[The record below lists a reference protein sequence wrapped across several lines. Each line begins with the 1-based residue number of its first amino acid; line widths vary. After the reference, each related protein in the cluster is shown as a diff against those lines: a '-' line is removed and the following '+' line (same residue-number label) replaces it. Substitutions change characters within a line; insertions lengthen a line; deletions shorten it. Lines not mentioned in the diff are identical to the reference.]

1 MVTLQ
6 SPVSSTISQNLLKF
20 MFIES
25 VTISEHLIPFLPLLV
40 LSSVFPSIRVLSNE
54 STLGVKR
61 TKYWSFSFSNSPSS
75 DYSGLISSRIDW
87 LDFLLVQGTLK
98 SLLQQHNSKAS
109 MGLPGGS
116 DSKES
121 ACNTGDS
128 GSVPGLGRSPGEG
141 NGNPL

>member
-1 MVTLQ
+1 MAAHQTPL
-6 SPVSSTISQNLLKF
+6 SSTISQNLLKF

-25 VTISEHLIPFLPLLV
+25 VTISEHLIPFRPLLV
-40 LSSVFPSIRVLSNE
+40 LSSVFPSIRVFSNE

-75 DYSGLISSRIDW
+75 DYSGLISFRIDW

-109 MGLPGGS
+109 ILRY
-116 DSKES
+116 S
-121 ACNTGDS
+121 ACSMDQLSTYSLKDS
-128 GSVPGLGRSPGEG
+128 HFDELSVFPWK
-141 NGNPL
+141 